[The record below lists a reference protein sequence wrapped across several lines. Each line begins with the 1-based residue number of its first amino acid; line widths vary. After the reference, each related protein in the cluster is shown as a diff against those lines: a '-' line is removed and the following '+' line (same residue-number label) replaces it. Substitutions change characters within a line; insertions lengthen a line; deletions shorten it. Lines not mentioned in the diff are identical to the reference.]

1 VVIKRSASQETQALI
16 AELNADDEI
25 ARETAIARLAVIG
38 TRAVDRLV
46 ALLAAGTA
54 GDRTM
59 AAALRALESIGDAR
73 ALAPALSL
81 LDTPQPEVAT
91 AAVGVARAFLR
102 SRHAAD
108 VLDHLVALA
117 LNAARPDA
125 ARLAALDALGDTG
138 SRVLAP
144 LWERLHEDRSVAVRQ
159 RAAKETGSVDPLSEI
174 EAAAA
179 GVVPDDADAVCVL
192 VQKTAATA
200 PLTTLH
206 RLVEVLKSREAT
218 ARTTAMKRGWLTA
231 RGAVHLALAGRDSR
245 VALYDLR
252 ETLAAA
258 TSPLPAAFLAA
269 VTAVG
274 DAPTLEAIAAACARD
289 LIAGAGLWLDE
300 LKHAFR
306 AVAEREHVGERHA
319 VIKRIESR
327 WPDAAAHL
335 VEKKAGSRASR
346 R

>member
-159 RAAKETGSVDPLSEI
+159 RAAKETGSVDPLS
-174 EAAAA
+174 